1 MRPCSNFLTPCARCT
16 DHGTTVLT
24 RVLLPVAALTFVFTL
39 SGTPVV
45 AQQPEADVF
54 VAQAILAY
62 ADQRYDEALARL
74 QDALRLDPNHVD
86 ALYYTGLVRLAQ
98 RRPDLA
104 VEPLERARTR
114 APASLPVLHQLG
126 VAYFAQ
132 EEYDKAQPLLE
143 RVLAGQPDADSVGY
157 YVGFLRYRKKDY
169 TGALRAF
176 RANVTSDPNVEQL
189 TRLYSGLA
197 LAVLGLPER
206 AAAEVEAAQRIQPAS
221 PITGPAERLREA
233 MVAARERERRFG
245 AEVRVGGLYDTNV
258 PVLPGGGGADP
269 LVAALLR
276 DQEKESPGALAGFRL
291 DYSFLRSGP
300 WEAIASYS
308 LLAIAYT
315 ESSFEDFDLL
325 DQVASVSAL
334 YRGEVTGLPYQ
345 LGAQYSFNDTML
357 GWEDFL
363 QRHTLTLFGT
373 LVENAG
379 NLSGA
384 QLRAQHKDFV
394 AQRGIARDDDRDAW
408 NYMLGLTHVFR
419 FAEDRHLIRLG
430 YQFDVEDADGR
441 NFRYIGHR
449 LLAGVQYTLP
459 WRRFETLIRYDYD
472 VHFRDYTRINT
483 SQPTL
488 APGTR
493 ERSDTEQTHV
503 IRVEQTLGLGLSLSA
518 DYQIISVDSNIPVFS
533 FDRNVASLS
542 LSWRY

>member
-1 MRPCSNFLTPCARCT
+1 M
-16 DHGTTVLT
+16 VT
-24 RVLLPVAALTFVFTL
+24 RVVLLTSALAAAVLIL
-39 SGTPVV
+39 CGTPVL

-62 ADQRYDEALARL
+62 ADKRYDEALARL
-74 QDALRLDPNHVD
+74 QEALRLDPNHVD

-104 VEPLERARTR
+104 VEPLERARSR
-114 APASLPVLHQLG
+114 AATSLPVLHQLG

-143 RVLAGQPDADSVGY
+143 RVFEGDPNAESVGY

-176 RANVTSDPNVEQL
+176 RANVTSDPSIQQL
-189 TRLYSGLA
+189 TKLYSGLA

-206 AAAEVEAAQRIQPAS
+206 AASEVEAAQRIQPTS
-221 PITGPAERLREA
+221 PITGPADRLREA

-269 LVAALLR
+269 LVAALRGR
-276 DQEKESPGALAGFRL
+276 DKESPGALAGLRL
-291 DYSFLRSGP
+291 DYSFLRTGP

-308 LLAIAYT
+308 LLGIKYT
-315 ESSFEDFDLL
+315 ESSLEDFDLL
-325 DQVASVSAL
+325 DQLVSVSGL
-334 YRGEVTGLPYQ
+334 YRGEVGGLPYQ
-345 LGAQYSFNDTML
+345 LGAQYSFNDTLL

-363 QRHTLTLFGT
+363 QRHTMTLFGT
-373 LVENAG
+373 LVENAH

-384 QLRAQHKDFV
+384 QLRAQHKDFTAQHGV
-394 AQRGIARDDDRDAW
+394 ALDDDRDAW

-419 FAEDRHLIRLG
+419 FSDDRHLIRLG
-430 YQFDVEDADGR
+430 YQLDFEDTDGQ
-441 NFRYIGHR
+441 NFQYSGHR
-449 LLAGVQYTLP
+449 LLAGAQYTLP
-459 WRRFETLIRYDYD
+459 WRRFETVLRYDYD
-472 VHFRDYTRINT
+472 VHFRRYTRVNT
-483 SQPTL
+483 TQPTL
-488 APGTR
+488 APGTKR
-493 ERSDTEQTHV
+493 RSDTEQTYV
-503 IRVEQTLGLGLSLSA
+503 IRIEQALGFGLTLSA
-518 DYQIISVDSNIPVFS
+518 DYQIISADSNIPIFS